1 MQTFQCAQLLGQPPF
16 QIEVLHLETARSALR
31 TAQAAGSSLM
41 VIQPGGEITVDPD
54 YQASNLKALQS
65 AVGGYIE
72 PVTITRPQVSRS
84 GPYVAYV
91 NEEGLIHGQAFNPL
105 AEQLFGVQIV
115 GPLAVEVGFCID
127 GAGNTVQAPVQPA
140 QRT

>member
-16 QIEVLHLETARSALR
+16 QIEVLHLETARTALR
-31 TAQAAGSSLM
+31 AAQDAGSALM
-41 VIQPGGEITVDPD
+41 VIQPDGHITVDPD
-54 YQASNLKALQS
+54 YKASSLDTLQT
-65 AVGGYIE
+65 AVEGYIE

-84 GPYVAYV
+84 GPYLAYV

-127 GAGNTVQAPVQPA
+127 GAGNTVLAPLQPA
-140 QRT
+140 QSA

>member
-16 QIEVLHLETARSALR
+16 QIEVLHLETARTALR
-31 TAQAAGSSLM
+31 AAQDAGSALM
-41 VIQPGGEITVDPD
+41 VIHPEGHITVDPD
-54 YQASNLKALQS
+54 YKASSLDALQT
-65 AVGGYIE
+65 AVDGYIE

-127 GAGNTVQAPVQPA
+127 AAGNTVPAPLQPA
-140 QRT
+140 QSA